1 MITCQIGELL
11 AEDAVL
17 VEEARKATELSYAPY
32 SDFHV
37 GAAVL
42 LSNGEVVKGA
52 NQENA
57 SYPCG
62 ICAERSALA
71 TAQNVF
77 PDVPVVA
84 IALAARRGAVIT
96 TEPVTPC
103 GMCRQV
109 IVETQKRYQSDIRIL
124 MTSSDKVV
132 IANSITE
139 LLPLSF
145 I

>member
-52 NQENA
+52 NQENT

-109 IVETQKRYQSDIRIL
+109 IAETQKRYQSDIRIL

>member
-109 IVETQKRYQSDIRIL
+109 IAETQKRYQSDIRIL

>member
-109 IVETQKRYQSDIRIL
+109 IAETQKRYQSDIRIL
-124 MTSSDKVV
+124 MTSSDRVV

>member
-84 IALAARRGAVIT
+84 IALAARRGSVIT

-109 IVETQKRYQSDIRIL
+109 IAETQKRYQSDIRIL
-124 MTSSDKVV
+124 MTSSDRVV